1 MKPIKLKELLRTAK
15 DPATQR
21 IVIDEG
27 LWFDAPLFE
36 GVVKDVDEALGE
48 RIISNWQVETDGTR
62 LIVSSNP
69 PLQDLQECRP
79 SKIAHV
85 NIETGEV
92 LVDRVH
98 DRTYTV
104 DDVDD
109 YAKFLPYARK
119 QVRAWETKDGKMIFY
134 ILPPRKKKARR

>member
-1 MKPIKLKELLRTAK
+1 MKRERSSDGIETDKAERTPAK

-79 SKIAHV
+79 SKIAHM
-85 NIETGEV
+85 G
-92 LVDRVH
+92 
-98 DRTYTV
+98 
-104 DDVDD
+104 
-109 YAKFLPYARK
+109 
-119 QVRAWETKDGKMIFY
+119 
-134 ILPPRKKKARR
+134 

>member
-15 DPATQR
+15 GPATQR

-27 LWFDAPLFE
+27 LWFDVPLFE

-79 SKIAHV
+79 SKIAHTRLMMLM
-85 NIETGEV
+85 ITQSSYLMHASRFERG
-92 LVDRVH
+92 
-98 DRTYTV
+98 
-104 DDVDD
+104 
-109 YAKFLPYARK
+109 K
-119 QVRAWETKDGKMIFY
+119 QKMGK
-134 ILPPRKKKARR
+134 